1 MVILD
6 EWNSWIYE
14 WPKLNGREQKFNEF
28 RTKKKIDSKNK
39 KKLNLHSQIV
49 THNVAICGLQQVNV
63 KSLDHHI
70 KWTNK

>member
-1 MVILD
+1 MNEILGSMNDRNWMVENKSSMNL
-6 EWNSWIYE
+6 ERK
-14 WPKLNGREQKFNEF
+14 KLIQR
-28 RTKKKIDSKNK
+28 KKNYQK

-49 THNVAICGLQQVNV
+49 THNVAICGLQQVIV